1 MVVSPADCGVM
12 RPVDAFIVATSV
24 SDDNHVPP
32 EMVLAK
38 VVVLVEH
45 ISNAPLNVPAFG
57 AAVIVTTRVA
67 VALGQA
73 SSPATV

>member
-1 MVVSPADCGVM
+1 MS
-12 RPVDAFIVATSV
+12 PVDAFIVAIPV
-24 SDDNHVPP
+24 SDDDHVPP

-73 SSPATV
+73 SSPDTV